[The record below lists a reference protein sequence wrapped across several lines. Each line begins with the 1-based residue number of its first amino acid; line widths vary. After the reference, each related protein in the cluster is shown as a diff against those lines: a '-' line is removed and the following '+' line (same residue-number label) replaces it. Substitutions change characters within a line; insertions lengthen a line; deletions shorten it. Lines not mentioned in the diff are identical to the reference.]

1 MTFLQAILLAVIQG
15 ITELFPI
22 SSLGHAV
29 LIPALFHW
37 NIDEHGDLFLPFLT
51 MLHFGTFMALLL
63 VFAGDWLAI
72 ATGVLGRRGPARQ
85 EEAIRILVLLVVA
98 TVPLVLVGGLFEHRL
113 RAFFGA
119 PLMVAGFLVLNGV
132 LLIATEW
139 LRNHRGKLPHRSI
152 ADMSVADAV
161 VIGLWQC
168 LAFLPGISRSGAT
181 INGGLLRGLDH
192 ETSARF
198 SFLLAQPAIL
208 AAATHEAFQLRHTAI
223 SHAVLVQSAVAAVIA
238 GVTALISTLVLLRY
252 FRNHDNWALSPFA
265 FYCIGAGIVSA
276 VLLFV

>member
-29 LIPALFHW
+29 LVPALLHW
-37 NIDEHGDLFLPFLT
+37 NVDEHGDLFLPFLT
-51 MLHFGTFMALLL
+51 MLHFGTFVALLL

-139 LRNHRGKLPHRSI
+139 LRNHRGRQPHRSI
-152 ADMSVADAV
+152 ADMSVADAA

-238 GVTALISTLVLLRY
+238 GITALISTLVLLRY

>member
-139 LRNHRGKLPHRSI
+139 LRNHRGQQPHRSI
-152 ADMSVADAV
+152 ADMSIADAV

-238 GVTALISTLVLLRY
+238 GITALISTLVLLRY